1 MWDLHGRGDAGVVRG
16 GSSGDWRLLGPL
28 RRAKVLQEEPPGVS
42 RVSAGQ
48 GWAAVPGGVRAGW
61 AHAHITEL
69 CDAVPWLQERE
80 RRARNASVT
89 VPPVEFVH
97 GFLLCLRLFG

>member
-1 MWDLHGRGDAGVVRG
+1 MWDLHGRGDTGVVTG

-48 GWAAVPGGVRAGW
+48 GWAMVPGGARVGW
-61 AHAHITEL
+61 AHVHVIAL
-69 CDAVPWLQERE
+69 CEAVPWLQERE

-89 VPPVEFVH
+89 VLPVGFVH
-97 GFLLCLRLFG
+97 GFLLCVRLFG